1 MTFIFSV
8 CIVSVPQHTW
18 EVRRLV
24 GVPTCVCPG
33 TCLVDQSSL
42 KFTYLCWL
50 RAYATPTRRESVLNM
65 WSSRIKFRSSG
76 VVTSAFTHRTILPV
90 PTVFFSFY
98 ETGSWYCIP
107 NAISNDI
114 APNYHLP
121 ASASQVMK
129 VSWAVATQAFI
140 PSTGETVRSMN

>member
-90 PTVFFSFY
+90 PTVFFFFLWDRVLILHSKCNIK
-98 ETGSWYCIP
+98 WYCP
-107 NAISNDI
+107 KLSSPCLSFPSDE
-114 APNYHLP
+114 
-121 ASASQVMK
+121 SQLG
-129 VSWAVATQAFI
+129 SGNTSLYSQHWGD
-140 PSTGETVRSMN
+140 S